1 MGIEESPESTSLEKL
16 NLGLDRR
23 HHFQTMDSGAAVW
36 LLSLL
41 SNSGPNSYSHG
52 IANEVMKL
60 GFAGHVFYGSRE
72 DLFRKRQF
80 VPSKLAGSFC
90 LMLKNWSILVPG
102 S

>member
-1 MGIEESPESTSLEKL
+1 MGTLGTEESPASTSLEKL

-52 IANEVMKL
+52 IAKEVMEL
-60 GFAGHVFYGSRE
+60 GYAGHMCFMGLEKTYLEKGS
-72 DLFRKRQF
+72 LFP
-80 VPSKLAGSFC
+80 PS
-90 LMLKNWSILVPG
+90 
-102 S
+102 